1 MPFPAM
7 WLDLACEIDM
17 GVARKS
23 IFAKPSV
30 LVHMPGSSG
39 CCEEV
44 LPNSACYQRTVLHFD
59 YVMLDWAVDQL
70 GTEVEM

>member
-1 MPFPAM
+1 VPFPAM
-7 WLDLACEIDM
+7 WLDLACEIDV

-23 IFAKPSV
+23 ILRHQV
-30 LVHMPGSSG
+30 VHMPGSSG
-39 CCEEV
+39 CCEV

-59 YVMLDWAVDQL
+59 YVMLDVVDQL